1 MTTKRKEFELDMLIY
16 SNFLC
21 CFCVTLFWQN
31 KLRDLCELRL
41 QQLPDILTTR
51 GNAGLVS
58 CRGVFFRRTTNCQN
72 VKICHELQMS
82 NVKCVKCVTNFS
94 LGTTWAPH
102 HHMFP
107 CSILPMFPCS
117 SLSDSSR
124 SISFMSCRKSRW
136 RKFESFSKRKSQ
148 ESFLFIENHCENH
161 FIHFIH
167 LTIIVQL
174 SRGWNR
180 RVETSNLEPALWQ
193 RPSQRLSTDRS

>member
-1 MTTKRKEFELDMLIY
+1 MQKWQQNTKNLNLT
-16 SNFLC
+16 C

-41 QQLPDILTTR
+41 QQLPDILTR
-51 GNAGLVS
+51 GNAGLA
-58 CRGVFFRRTTNCQN
+58 FFFVEQQN
-72 VKICHELQMS
+72 VKNVKNVNYHEMSWTS

-136 RKFESFSKRKSQ
+136 RKFESFCKRKSQ

>member
-1 MTTKRKEFELDMLIY
+1 MTTKHKEFELDMLIY
-16 SNFLC
+16 SNFL
-21 CFCVTLFWQN
+21 LFWQN

-41 QQLPDILTTR
+41 QQLPDILTR

-58 CRGVFFRRTTNCQN
+58 WRFFRRTTKCQKCQKCQLSWN
-72 VKICHELQMS
+72 VMNFKCQMS
-82 NVKCVKCVTNFS
+82 NVSVKCVTNFS

-136 RKFESFSKRKSQ
+136 RKFESFCKRKSQ